1 MVLLLNKE
9 KIVIVVKPWRHP
21 DPFYKTYCCSNCKK
35 EVSMKNDEM
44 YVVKIV
50 GSPKRMYLCLGCLQ
64 ELHKQINNVF
74 AEIGEGRGLDE
85 SN

>member
-1 MVLLLNKE
+1 MDLMVD
-9 KIVIVVKPWRHP
+9 VK
-21 DPFYKTYCCSNCKK
+21 TCCPN
-35 EVSMKNDEM
+35 EI
-44 YVVKIV
+44 YH
-50 GSPKRMYLCLGCLQ
+50 LCLGCLQ